1 MIFLLLN
8 LGPIIN
14 ESGEDVTKTEEEVE
28 EIGKQL
34 AQHIIGLNPRTIES
48 KPGIEALGDD
58 GPTALLDQQFI
69 FDEDITV
76 SEFLNESNVK
86 VLDFIRFECGMH

>member
-1 MIFLLLN
+1 MYQF

-14 ESGEDVTKTEEEVE
+14 ESNEDVTKTDEEVD

-34 AQHIIGLNPRTIES
+34 AQHIIGLNPQTIEP
-48 KPGIEALGDD
+48 KAGAEGMKDEE
-58 GPTALLDQQFI
+58 PTALLQQEFV

-76 SEFLNESNVK
+76 SQYLNDSNIK
-86 VLDFIRFECGMH
+86 VFDFIRFECGVNE